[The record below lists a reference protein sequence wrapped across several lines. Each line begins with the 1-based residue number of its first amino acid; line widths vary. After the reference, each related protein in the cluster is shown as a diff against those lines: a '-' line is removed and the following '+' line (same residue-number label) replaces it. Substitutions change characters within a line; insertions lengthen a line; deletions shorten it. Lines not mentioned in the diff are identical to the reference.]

1 MTLQAIAIESFE
13 PDSGMKIL
21 LPGAQF
27 GDCFRVT
34 VNDDALDA
42 RHAAE
47 RMFLRQ
53 PEWISALMKLRNI
66 MVAPF
71 GLKRPSHGKALT
83 ANSIGPFPVISE
95 TPQRLVAGF
104 DDKHLDFRII
114 VDVIGSAPNRQVSAT
129 TWSRPTTCWAGSI
142 SPSSCRFTGSSFRP
156 CSGRSDADRTR
167 LRLAATKA

>member
-42 RHAAE
+42 RQAAE

-129 TWSRPTTCWAGSI
+129 TLVKTNNLL
-142 SPSSCRFTGSSFRP
+142 
-156 CSGRSDADRTR
+156 GRVYLTIIMPFHRIIVPAM
-167 LRLAATKA
+167 LGKI